1 MELKSDLPAMMV
13 LLATIILAVG
23 YSFYKSVKEYQ
34 KPNYELCP
42 LCNQKVTIK
51 I

>member
-1 MELKSDLPAMMV
+1 MELKSDLPAIMI
-13 LLATIILAVG
+13 LLATILLAVG

-34 KPNYELCP
+34 NPNYELCP
-42 LCNQKVTIK
+42 LCNQKVTIN

>member
-1 MELKSDLPAMMV
+1 MVMKDDLPAMMI
-13 LLATIILAVG
+13 LLATVLLAVG

-34 KPNYELCP
+34 KPDYELCP